1 MYFFSGLLLV
11 NCWNGIVFI
20 FLGGPKEFWLKW
32 LWNGFKN
39 GSGIQRPGITR
50 SNELCPKCFRWLS
63 TFHPY
68 NSDHP
73 GSGLIL
79 FWLLIS
85 HNHLIHHNLCST
97 TFDFSMDHNH
107 VQHFCLIVRNWKVI
121 CCEFQIAETMSSRVA
136 ESSKVLKQFN
146 QFQSVQSVSKHFI
159 FRNHSFL
166 TISGSLPGCTLFYH
180 KFLHVPYLQRDPVT
194 SSIVHEWHTFFGT
207 KYI

>member
-1 MYFFSGLLLV
+1 MTVHFSSLYYWSSRFKHERPLRSSFF
-11 NCWNGIVFI
+11 
-20 FLGGPKEFWLKW
+20 
-32 LWNGFKN
+32 GFQFHT
-39 GSGIQRPGITR
+39 II
-50 SNELCPKCFRWLS
+50 LCA
-63 TFHPY
+63 
-68 NSDHP
+68 
-73 GSGLIL
+73 I
-79 FWLLIS
+79 
-85 HNHLIHHNLCST
+85 

-107 VQHFCLIVRNWKVI
+107 VKHFCLIVRNWKVI